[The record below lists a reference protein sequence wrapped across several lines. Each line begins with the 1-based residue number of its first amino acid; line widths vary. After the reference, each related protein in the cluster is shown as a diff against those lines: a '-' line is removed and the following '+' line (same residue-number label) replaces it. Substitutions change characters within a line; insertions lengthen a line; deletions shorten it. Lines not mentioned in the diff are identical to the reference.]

1 MVIKQKLA
9 KILLIEDSKTE
20 FTLTQMLLRRE
31 NVVADMDLARS
42 TSEALKYLASKK
54 KPDLIIIDKKLAA
67 LEKNKFI
74 DTIKKRKTLKNIPIV
89 MLFGINDH
97 TSTINPY
104 ACEIGTAICLDKPL
118 NHDKL
123 SFITKEIDF
132 LAFHASENQIYLCVK
147 N

>member
-1 MVIKQKLA
+1 MIMKHNLA
-9 KILLIEDSKTE
+9 KILLIEDSKNE

-31 NVVADMDLARS
+31 NVVVDMDLARS
-42 TSEALKYLASKK
+42 TSEALKYLSSQRR
-54 KPDLIIIDKKLAA
+54 PDLIIIDKRLAA

-74 DTIKKRKTLKNIPIV
+74 TTIKKHKNLKNIPVV
-89 MLFGINDH
+89 MLFGIHAH
-97 TSTINPY
+97 TSEINPY
-104 ACEIGTAICLDKPL
+104 ACEIGTSICLDKPL